1 MKVVDKSQN
10 VETEFRCLELAD
22 IFKID
27 DRILMKVSGSFDGG
41 HNVYDLTKE
50 RLTDIDK
57 NTKVRYVPSELI
69 LHERDWDAEN

>member
-41 HNVYDLTKE
+41 
-50 RLTDIDK
+50 
-57 NTKVRYVPSELI
+57 
-69 LHERDWDAEN
+69 A

>member
-1 MKVVDKSQN
+1 MAAVLATVRAEIMVSLINRRKMLMKVVDKSQN

-41 HNVYDLTKE
+41 
-50 RLTDIDK
+50 
-57 NTKVRYVPSELI
+57 
-69 LHERDWDAEN
+69 A